1 LAAPSMLHGSR
12 CCTQGLT
19 YHLTSLRN
27 GETPP
32 FNSLPSILVRGLLWT
47 HHYAS
52 VPQPKWR
59 MFTESFHG
67 DTAQT
72 PEAII
77 LASIADMGYNPH
89 ETLYSLLDN
98 LMRQWP
104 HSSGWNHT
112 HTNHQC

>member
-1 LAAPSMLHGSR
+1 
-12 CCTQGLT
+12 
-19 YHLTSLRN
+19 
-27 GETPP
+27 
-32 FNSLPSILVRGLLWT
+32 
-47 HHYAS
+47 
-52 VPQPKWR
+52 

-98 LMRQWP
+98 LMRQ
-104 HSSGWNHT
+104 
-112 HTNHQC
+112 